1 MGLGVVRRLAISFWP
16 CLGSGSHTL
25 PDSLSNY
32 VASESRE
39 KYTRTRTHTPESPSL
54 LNINEIS
61 KMGAIKWEMLL
72 QIALGIWIPNSHFSK
87 MPEPVG
93 TKGQRKEDFPPGWRL
108 V

>member
-1 MGLGVVRRLAISFWP
+1 
-16 CLGSGSHTL
+16 
-25 PDSLSNY
+25 
-32 VASESRE
+32 
-39 KYTRTRTHTPESPSL
+39 
-54 LNINEIS
+54 
-61 KMGAIKWEMLL
+61 MGAIKWEMLL